1 MIRRLRAMPVAVRV
15 GLFIGAS
22 FTANGVI
29 GFMPLWYAD
38 RGYTPAEIGQILSF
52 ASILRVLVGPQWGG
66 VADRRGRRRPV
77 LTGATLAAA
86 LIALSFPLT
95 SGFWPVLLV
104 AAGQGIAASAIN
116 PLSDSLAM
124 SLARQGLM
132 EYGPVRA
139 VGSAT
144 FMLATAG
151 AGWLLTAVGSWL
163 VPFLLAIGY
172 GSSAL
177 LSPWLPEAAVGA
189 SRARGFG
196 GWELFRIPAFRLA
209 VGSTALIQSAH
220 AAYYG
225 FAALFWRSQGLSDAT
240 IGLLI
245 AEGIVVEILL
255 FARGRPLIERLGPAG
270 LTGCAAIASI
280 LRWGLTALG
289 PPLPVLVGVQ
299 MLHAGTFAMQHLSS
313 MLVLSRA
320 VPPERAATAQ
330 ALHAA
335 LGYGAPAGV
344 TMLLSGFL
352 YARYGGLAFL
362 VMAAVGGSALV
373 LVRPLR
379 RAMDIAR

>member
-1 MIRRLRAMPVAVRV
+1 MNLPVAVRV
-15 GLFIGAS
+15 GLFIGAY
-22 FTANGVI
+22 FAAMGVT

-38 RGYTPAEIGQILSF
+38 RGLSPTDIGQILSA
-52 ASILRVLVGPQWGG
+52 ASLLRVLAGPQWGG
-66 VADRRGRRRPV
+66 VADRLGRRRPV
-77 LTGATLAAA
+77 LTGATLAALAMA
-86 LIALSFPLT
+86 LAFPLT
-95 SGFWPVLLV
+95 GGFWPVLLV

-116 PLSDSLAM
+116 PLADSLAL

-144 FMLATAG
+144 FMVATAA
-151 AGWLLTAVGSWL
+151 AGSLLTAVGSWL

-172 GSSAL
+172 GTSAL
-177 LSPWLPEAAVGA
+177 LSPLLPEADIGA

-196 GWELFRIPAFRLA
+196 GWELFKLPAFRLA
-209 VGSTALIQSAH
+209 VACTALIQGAH

-225 FAALFWRSQGLSDAT
+225 FAALLWRSQGLSDRT

-255 FARGRPLIERLGPAG
+255 FWRGRRMIERLGPAG
-270 LTGCAAIASI
+270 LTACAALASM
-280 LRWGLTALG
+280 LRWSVIAFAPG
-289 PPLPVLVGVQ
+289 LPVLIAVQ
-299 MLHAGTFAMQHLSS
+299 LLHAATFAMQHLSS
-313 MLVLSRA
+313 MLILGRA

-335 LGYGAPAGV
+335 LGYGIPAGAAMFV
-344 TMLLSGFL
+344 SGLL
-352 YARYGGLAFL
+352 YARFGGLAFL
-362 VMAAVGGSALV
+362 AMAALGGSALL

-379 RAMDIAR
+379 RVAV